1 MTAQE
6 DVQSVDDL
14 QYDWPPNVLR
24 YEQRF
29 LFGLTITDLLV
40 VAGCMVFPMMVHVIL
55 GLLGG
60 LAGLL
65 LVKRFDGLGDR
76 KLPEYLLSRIYHHF
90 NRKAITLPRILP
102 AGKGS
107 FEITDLDGNVV
118 AQFGSNGRGDN
129 P

>member
-1 MTAQE
+1 LSET
-6 DVQSVDDL
+6 DDIQSVDDL
-14 QYDWPPNVLR
+14 QYDWPPNVLL

-29 LFGLTITDLLV
+29 LFGLTVTDLLV
-40 VAGCMVFPMMVHVIL
+40 VAGCMILPMMVHFLL

-60 LAGLL
+60 LVGLL
-65 LVKRFDGLGDR
+65 LVKRIDGLGDR
-76 KLPEYLLSRIYHHF
+76 RLPEYLLARIYHRF
-90 NRKAITLPRILP
+90 NRKTVTLPRILP

>member
-1 MTAQE
+1 MGAN
-6 DVQSVDDL
+6 DDIQSVDDL

-29 LFGLTITDLLV
+29 LFGLTVTDLLV
-40 VAGCMVFPMMVHVIL
+40 VAGCMILPMMAHFLL

-60 LAGLL
+60 LASLL
-65 LVKRFDGLGDR
+65 LVKRFDGLGYR
-76 KLPEYLLSRIYHHF
+76 RLPEYLLARIYHHF
-90 NRKAITLPRILP
+90 NRQTISLPRILP

-118 AQFGSNGRGDN
+118 AQFGVNGRGEHS
-129 P
+129 

>member
-1 MTAQE
+1 MGAK
-6 DVQSVDDL
+6 DDGQSVDDL

-29 LFGLTITDLLV
+29 LFGLTVTDLLV
-40 VAGCMVFPMMVHVIL
+40 VAGCMILPMMVHFIL

-76 KLPEYLLSRIYHHF
+76 RLPEYLLARIYHRF
-90 NRKAITLPRILP
+90 NRKAVTLPRILP

-118 AQFGSNGRGDN
+118 AHFGSNGTGDN
-129 P
+129 S

>member
-6 DVQSVDDL
+6 DIQSVDDL

-29 LFGLTITDLLV
+29 LFGLTFTDLLV
-40 VAGCMVFPMMVHVIL
+40 IAAFLILPMMLHVVL

-65 LVKRFDGLGDR
+65 LVKRFDGLGER
-76 KLPEYLLSRIYHHF
+76 RLPEYLLARLRHRF
-90 NRKAITLPRILP
+90 DRRPVTLPRILP

-107 FEITDLDGNVV
+107 FEITDLEGNLL
-118 AQFGSNGRGDN
+118 ARFGSDGREEGS
-129 P
+129 

>member
-1 MTAQE
+1 MSERE
-6 DVQSVDDL
+6 DIESVDDL

-29 LFGLTITDLLV
+29 LFGLTVTDLLV
-40 VAGCMVFPMMVHVIL
+40 VAGCMILPMMAHVLL

-76 KLPEYLLSRIYHHF
+76 RLPEYLLARIYHRF
-90 NRKAITLPRILP
+90 NQKMVTLPRILP

-118 AQFGSNGRGDN
+118 AQFGVNGKGESI
-129 P
+129 

>member
-6 DVQSVDDL
+6 DIQSVDDL

-29 LFGLTITDLLV
+29 LFGLTVTDLLV
-40 VAGCMVFPMMVHVIL
+40 IAAFLILPMMLHVVL

-65 LVKRFDGLGDR
+65 LVKRFDGLGER
-76 KLPEYLLSRIYHHF
+76 RLPEYLIARLRHRF
-90 NRKAITLPRILP
+90 DRRPVTLPRILP

-107 FEITDLDGNVV
+107 FEITDLEGNLL
-118 AQFGSNGRGDN
+118 ARFGSEGRGEGS
-129 P
+129 